1 MIFDRF
7 DFRRKSY
14 GKKTADDC
22 YIFENFFLYRLFFD
36 FRLNP
41 SDKTPS
47 TTSATAKAI
56 PPSFG
61 VTIRVKIN
69 AAITI
74 QAERNIM
81 LASLPLIFP
90 PSYRKSGI
98 FKKIIRRLNYP

>member
-7 DFRRKSY
+7 DLRRKSY
-14 GKKTADDC
+14 GKKNC
-22 YIFENFFLYRLFFD
+22 KRLFYREKLFYLLFFC

-47 TTSATAKAI
+47 ATSATAKAI